1 VAFPALWFAIAL
13 RALGFHRDSLLSVRG
28 RCAYKHL
35 RASSLPL
42 YPRGP
47 RSRRVRL
54 SRPSS
59 LNRPHAPHSPAHSD
73 FASSA
78 NTKCPRCMSLP
89 RHLSDQPVVPCFH
102 CTFLPS
108 MPPSKT
114 SGSPLGARAQF
125 YPNGI
130 GLAPTGYR
138 LGTPGYPRHPLQTGH
153 ASRGFTTVRFRYG
166 LLSCSPL

>member
-1 VAFPALWFAIAL
+1 LPSPFVLSASIGIPCSVSGADALTSTSVRAVFRSTPGVLAPDGLGCPALPRLIDPM
-13 RALGFHRDSLLSVRG
+13 RPTHQHIPTSPHRLIRN
-28 RCAYKHL
+28 A
-35 RASSLPL
+35 
-42 YPRGP
+42 
-47 RSRRVRL
+47 
-54 SRPSS
+54 
-59 LNRPHAPHSPAHSD
+59 
-73 FASSA
+73 
-78 NTKCPRCMSLP
+78 PRCMSLP